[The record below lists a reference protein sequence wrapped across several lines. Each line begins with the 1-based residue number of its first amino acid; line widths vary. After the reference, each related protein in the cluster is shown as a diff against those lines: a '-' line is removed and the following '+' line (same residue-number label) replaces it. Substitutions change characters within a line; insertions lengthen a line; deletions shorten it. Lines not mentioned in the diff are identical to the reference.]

1 VTTITVDTSVVI
13 GAVKGDCPMAGELF
27 ERARKGELD
36 VAVTTRL
43 EHELTKT
50 EPVGELAEFLRTRPV
65 VGAPFRWGVSK
76 WDGGDT
82 WAAPSSPNP
91 STDQIDSDHLEAHK
105 ASGRHFFVTCEKG
118 RVLKWATERGITSVS
133 PAQLLE
139 RLDNPRAE

>member
-13 GAVKGDCPMAGELF
+13 GAVKGDCPMAAELF

-36 VAVTTRL
+36 VAVSTRL
-43 EHELTKT
+43 GHELTKT
-50 EPVGELAEFLRTRPV
+50 EPAGELAEFLRTLPV

-76 WDGGDT
+76 WDDGDT
-82 WAAPSSPNP
+82 WAAPSTPNP

-105 ASGRHFFVTCEKG
+105 ASGRQFFVTCEKG
-118 RVLKWATERGITSVS
+118 RVLKWATERDITAVS

-139 RLDNPRAE
+139 RLDNRCAE